1 MKKLVKKQTGGSAK
15 KPVTVNKF
23 NALAKLNDA
32 MEDSAMANE
41 LSNYRKNAPKRMLQN
56 NRERMQELDSVMKV
70 PSKVRKGII
79 TKKTGGTIKTKT
91 KK

>member
-15 KPVTVNKF
+15 KPVTVNK
-23 NALAKLNDA
+23 AKLKDA
-32 MEDSAMANE
+32 MKDSAMANE
-41 LSNYRKNAPKRMLQN
+41 LSYYMKKAPREVLNDKAFKRMEQ
-56 NRERMQELDSVMKV
+56 LDSIQRV

-79 TKKTGGTIKTKT
+79 TKKMGGTTKT

>member
-15 KPVTVNKF
+15 KPVTVNK
-23 NALAKLNDA
+23 AKLKDA
-32 MEDSAMANE
+32 MADSAMANE
-41 LSNYRKNAPKRMLQN
+41 LSYYI
-56 NRERMQELDSVMKV
+56 NRFPDVINRDKKMQKLDSIQKV

-79 TKKTGGTIKTKT
+79 TKKMGGTTKT